1 MNKEEFQKFAEN
13 KMIFLDGATGSNLI
27 KAGMSSSDCPEKWI
41 LSHQDIFIGLQKA
54 YIEAGTDILYAPTFT
69 SNELKLKEY
78 GLESESDSM
87 NKQLVGLTR
96 QAVERAA
103 CNKKILIAGDMTM
116 TGVQVKPVGNFDMED
131 LITVY
136 KKQATSLYEAGV
148 DLFIVETMMSLQETR
163 AAVIAIKEVCE
174 LPIMV
179 TFSFEK
185 DGRTLYGTDAATA
198 AVVLDKLGISA
209 IGANCSTGPA
219 NMVSLIKSIT
229 EVTTL
234 PIIAKPNAGLPT
246 LNADGTTSYNMD
258 VDTFMK
264 EMRLLTEAGAT
275 ILGGCCGTTPDYIKA
290 LQKEFCSFVPQRR
303 IVNCENHYLSSE
315 NTLFTFTNHSPFYMI
330 GERINPTG
338 KKKLQEEL
346 RCNRLD
352 MVLQFAK
359 EQEEQGAS
367 VLDINVGMSGI
378 DEQKKMEDVLDA
390 VLIETNLPLSLDSSN
405 VDVLEH
411 ALRRYPGRAL
421 VNSVSLEKVKIEK
434 LLPIVKKYGAMFI
447 LLPLSDEGLP
457 KSKQEKTAIIEE
469 IVSRAKELGFEKS
482 DIIVDGLVT
491 TVAANP
497 NAAIETL
504 ETIAYCKKNDLATV
518 CGLSNISFGLPERS
532 NINAAFLGL
541 AIQNGLT
548 MAIMNPSQNI
558 LVNSMLA
565 TDLLLAKD
573 GCDMRYIEYMNRMQE
588 NNTVTITP
596 AKSELSSM
604 DKVKDYVLHGNKNGI
619 LEAVKNAQKEGN
631 TPEDILNNALM
642 PALNEV
648 GALFEKGKYFLPQ
661 LIAGAET
668 MKTAIEYLEP
678 YMKTDESQGEKVAVV
693 IATVEGDIHDIG
705 KNLVALMLRNH
716 GFRVCDLGKDV
727 KKELIIETAI
737 REGASIIA
745 LSALMTTTMQKMR
758 EIVEYKNKVAPKIK
772 VMIGGAVITP
782 EYAEEIHAD
791 GYSKD
796 AAEAVI
802 IARKILENE

>member
-1 MNKEEFQKFAEN
+1 
-13 KMIFLDGATGSNLI
+13 
-27 KAGMSSSDCPEKWI
+27 
-41 LSHQDIFIGLQKA
+41 
-54 YIEAGTDILYAPTFT
+54 
-69 SNELKLKEY
+69 
-78 GLESESDSM
+78 
-87 NKQLVGLTR
+87 
-96 QAVERAA
+96 
-103 CNKKILIAGDMTM
+103 
-116 TGVQVKPVGNFDMED
+116 
-131 LITVY
+131 
-136 KKQATSLYEAGV
+136 
-148 DLFIVETMMSLQETR
+148 MMSLQETR

-346 RCNRLD
+346 RSNRLD

-378 DEQKKMEDVLDA
+378 DEQKKMEEVLDA
-390 VLIETNLPLSLDSSN
+390 VLVETNLPLSLDSSN

-457 KSKQEKTAIIEE
+457 KSKQEKIAIIEE
-469 IVSRAKELGFEKS
+469 IVSRAQVLGFEKS

-504 ETIAYCKKNDLATV
+504 ETIAYCKQNDLATV

-737 REGASIIA
+737 REEASIIA

-802 IARKILENE
+802 IARKILENEQEINV